1 MLLPHFEFHAPKTR
15 AEALEMLSGFGEK
28 ARILAGGTDL
38 LVNLKTGRDEAEEVV
53 SLHRLED
60 LSGIELTGGGLKIG
74 PLTVIA
80 RLAARDDLGPA
91 SFLADAAGKLG
102 SPLIR
107 NRATLGGNIA
117 ASRPAADTAP
127 PLMALGAQVLL
138 QSGEGQRTVELNGFF
153 TGPGENVLKPGEM
166 IGGFVI
172 PPLPRG
178 SGGGYEK
185 LGARKA
191 LEISIVNVAAFLS
204 LSGDGAIK
212 TARIVLGAVGPTPLR
227 AKGAENLILGER
239 PKGPNDAIFHG
250 AASAAVGNACA
261 IDDQRGT
268 ADYRCRMVE
277 VLTKRAL
284 AKAYSQAVE
293 G

>member
-1 MLLPHFEFHAPKTR
+1 MLLPRFEYHAPKTQ
-15 AEALEMLSGFGEK
+15 AEALEMLARFGQK

-38 LVNLKTGRDEAEEVV
+38 LVNLKTGRDQASQVV
-53 SLHRLED
+53 SIHRLKS
-60 LSGIELTGGGLKIG
+60 LSGISQGKSGTTIG
-74 PLTVIA
+74 PLTGIGE
-80 RLAARDDLGPA
+80 LAARTDLGPV
-91 SFLADAAGKLG
+91 SFLGRAAAGLG

-127 PLMALGAQVLL
+127 PLLALEAKARLK
-138 QSGEGQRTVELNGFF
+138 SAAGQRTVDLNGFF
-153 TGPGENVLKPGEM
+153 TGPGQNVIRPDEIMTGL
-166 IGGFVI
+166 II
-172 PPLPRG
+172 PPLPEG

-204 LSGDGAIK
+204 LERDGSIK

-227 AKGAENLILGER
+227 AFEAENLLAGEK

-250 AASAAVGNACA
+250 AGAASVGNACA
-261 IDDQRGT
+261 IDDLRGT
-268 ADYRCRMVE
+268 AVYRCHMVE
-277 VLTKRAL
+277 VLTRRAL
-284 AKAYSQAVE
+284 AQAYSEALE